1 MKTFPLFLSAVCALA
16 VSTAPWSRAA
26 DAPEPE
32 SGKNGYTVVVE
43 MKMSEKGEPEEVSVT
58 KSEDTSPGQ
67 VLNKM
72 ALAMA
77 AKTKV
82 PPHMKDGVPAK
93 FIVKAPFFFPIEGDE
108 GPEANKLPMPH
119 PKKESVVMPV
129 YPGTLRDGG
138 VAGGAILELEVDAT
152 GAITRL
158 STMRAS
164 HPEFQASAE
173 EAVRK
178 WVFAPAMQDGK
189 PVASRTRLAVVY
201 ENNEKMADLKYRIPP
216 RPALGAF
223 LVIKPDRPI
232 EDQPAETSAPAADG
246 PAAAP
251 TTPPAEPGK

>member
-1 MKTFPLFLSAVCALA
+1 MKSSPLFLSAVCALA
-16 VSTAPWSRAA
+16 VFTPALLRAA

-32 SGKNGYTVVVE
+32 SAKNGYTVMVE
-43 MKMSEKGEPEEVSVT
+43 MKMSEKGEPEEVSVA

-67 VLNKM
+67 VLDKM

-82 PPHMKDGVPAK
+82 PPHIKDGVPAK

-119 PKKESVVMPV
+119 PKKESVIMPV
-129 YPGTLRDGG
+129 YPATLRDGG
-138 VAGGAILELEVDAT
+138 VVGGAVLELEVDAT

-158 STMRAS
+158 STLRAS

-173 EAVRK
+173 EAVKK
-178 WVFAPAMQDGK
+178 WVFAPAVQEGK

-201 ENNEKMADLKYRIPP
+201 ENSEKMADLKYRIPP

-223 LVIKPDRPI
+223 LVIKPDHPI
-232 EDQPAETSAPAADG
+232 ADQPAGTSAPAPEA
-246 PAAAP
+246 PAASP
-251 TTPPAEPGK
+251 TTPPEPGK